1 MERESGALA
10 MSGSIVREN
19 SMKNVQ
25 SSSKVKTTLSRVRDV
40 FIDWLYGT
48 ILLMGIAGLI
58 MIGSVAI
65 ASSTNALRMSG
76 YLDVVFGLQAFI
88 SVYILIWVPAAAL
101 VYYNKQE

>member
-1 MERESGALA
+1 MEKEWGASA
-10 MSGSIVREN
+10 MSACIAREN
-19 SMKNVQ
+19 NMKSAQ
-25 SSSKVKTTLSRVRDV
+25 KTSKAKATLSRVRDV

-48 ILLMGIAGLI
+48 FLLMGIGSLI

-88 SVYILIWVPAAAL
+88 SVYILIWIPAAAL

>member
-1 MERESGALA
+1 
-10 MSGSIVREN
+10 
-19 SMKNVQ
+19 MK
-25 SSSKVKTTLSRVRDV
+25 SARRSSKAKATLRHIRDV

-48 ILLMGIAGLI
+48 ILLMGIGGII

-65 ASSTNALRMSG
+65 ASSTNSLRMSG

-101 VYYNKQE
+101 VYYYKQE